1 VCVRACVRACV
12 RQQPET
18 NSTRQRASSAP
29 PQTGRCGCVESA
41 LEWWVCDER
50 DGSGCGCVCVC
61 VPEIA
66 LSSCCSVCRWSWRWW
81 SGLGWTAVRSLPES

>member
-1 VCVRACVRACV
+1 MCVRACVRACV

-50 DGSGCGCVCVC
+50 DGSVCGCVC

-81 SGLGWTAVRSLPES
+81 SGLGWSAVRSLPES